1 MAGSKGV
8 SRREREILDSLYKLG
23 SGSVKD
29 VQEDLNDG
37 SNESTIRTLL
47 GILVTKKKLIRK
59 ADGLKY
65 VYHPAIERKKAS
77 KLALERVVKTFFDES
92 PVLAANSL
100 LEMGK
105 GEITE
110 EEIDLLDNQIQPFWG
125 ENIAKVG
132 ILAEE

>member
-1 MAGSKGV
+1 MAGSNGV

-110 EEIDLLDNQIQPFWG
+110 EEIDLLEATIRNSR
-125 ENIAKVG
+125 KKTK
-132 ILAEE
+132 